1 MESYLTAGEMAK
13 IQNVSKQTLLFYDK
27 IGLFSP
33 SYIDQHNGYRYYSAS
48 QIDEL
53 DAILLLKRIGI
64 PLKEIRK
71 EMENYSTLSSI
82 ETLNKQIKKI
92 DNQIKELK
100 KLKNQMLFRVNQVEN
115 ALLHPS
121 GDIVLEEDGP
131 FYIYT
136 YPVKKPY
143 TLDKV
148 SIATKACISSAMRK
162 GLSVHY
168 QTGAILP
175 YRKIMEGKF
184 LETTKVFLPTE
195 ETKNAEVT
203 LLPKGMTLSIYH
215 KGDYTTTGKSYE
227 KLLQYSKERGLRIAS
242 DSYEFALND
251 YFTTSN
257 EKEYITRLMVY
268 VDGV

>member
-13 IQNVSKQTLLFYDK
+13 IQCISKQTLIFYDK

-33 SYIDQHNGYRYYSAS
+33 SHIDPHNGYRYYAAS

-71 EMENYSTLSSI
+71 EMQNYSTLSSI
-82 ETLNKQIKKI
+82 ETLNKQINKI

-121 GDIVLEEDGP
+121 GDIVLKEDGP
-131 FYIYT
+131 FHLYT

-175 YRKIMEGKF
+175 YRKICEGRY

-195 ETKNAEVT
+195 SSKHEDITV
-203 LLPKGMTLSIYH
+203 LPKGVTLSIYH
-215 KGDYTTTGKSYE
+215 KGDYTTTGTSYE
-227 KLLQYSKERGLRIAS
+227 KLLEYCRENKLRIVS

-268 VDGV
+268 VEG